1 MTIFDDPS
9 GEIPLNAVDAHVGA
23 RLRARRMLVQ
33 MSEEW
38 LAGQLCISVEDLQ
51 EMEQGQLRISYDH
64 LIQLIDLLDVTE
76 RYFYQGVGSTP
87 PERPRASNWIREV
100 DKWFRSN
107 LFPHEAALMAVARKL
122 TGNNETARELVQET
136 YAVLLTGER
145 WRGILNP
152 RAYAMQAIRGISLKF
167 IKRARVVPI
176 DLVANMES
184 VDQSDLGPSAYDVV
198 SVKQRTQLILDAIEQ
213 LPPQCR
219 KVVKMR
225 RMKEMLPRQIAEEL
239 GISVSMVE
247 KHLARGMVLIAD
259 VLGRHDRGGGAEVA
273 RDRAKAER
281 E

>member
-1 MTIFDDPS
+1 MASELI
-9 GEIPLNAVDAHVGA
+9 EEQVPLNSIDAHVGA
-23 RLRARRMLVQ
+23 RLRVRRLLIQ
-33 MSEEW
+33 MSEDW
-38 LAGQLCISVEDLQ
+38 LAGQLGVSVGELE
-51 EMEQGQLRISYDH
+51 EMEQGRLRISYEH
-64 LIQLIDLLDVTE
+64 LMELTDLLDVPE
-76 RYFYQGVGSTP
+76 RYFYQEFGRTP
-87 PERPRASNWIREV
+87 PERPRPRNWLRDV

-107 LFPHEAALMAVARKL
+107 LFPHEAALMSVARKL

-136 YAVLLTGER
+136 YAELLTGER

-152 RAYAMQAIRGISLKF
+152 RAYAMQAIRGISLKL

-176 DLVANMES
+176 ELVANMES

-259 VLGRHDRGGGAEVA
+259 ALGRQDRAGAMEVA
-273 RDRAKAER
+273 SDRAKVER